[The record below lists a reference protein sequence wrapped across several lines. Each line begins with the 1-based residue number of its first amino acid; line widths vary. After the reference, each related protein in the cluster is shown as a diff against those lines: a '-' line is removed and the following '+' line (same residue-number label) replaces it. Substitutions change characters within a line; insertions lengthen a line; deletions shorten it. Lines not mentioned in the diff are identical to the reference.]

1 VAYHGYPRTTGD
13 VDIWIAANQDNAK
26 KVVNVMKEFGFNDPS
41 LSEEIILKENQVIK
55 MGVPPLRI
63 ELFTTISGVDFQSCY
78 VNKIDEDIDGVRIS
92 FINLENLKQNKK
104 ASGRHIDLNDLEKPI
119 QLNLINQINT
129 QLIFSLYLF
138 YIDEL

>member
-55 MGVPPLRI
+55 MGVPLLRI

-104 ASGRHIDLNDLEKPI
+104 ASGRHIDLNDLEKLP
-119 QLNLINQINT
+119 
-129 QLIFSLYLF
+129 
-138 YIDEL
+138 